1 MVRSDERNR
10 LGAVLRTCLGFGGAG
25 NLPVDKF
32 GRIAAFGK
40 SFGQRLVVGLE
51 GFRSGGD
58 ARPTDG

>member
-1 MVRSDERNR
+1 MVHGNERNW

-25 NLPVDKF
+25 NLLVDKL
-32 GRIAAFGK
+32 GGIAAFGE
-40 SFGQRLVVGLE
+40 SFGQRLIIGVE